1 MKIIN
6 LIEDTSANNSCL
18 YEHGLSFYIET
29 KTHKLLVDTGAS
41 DAFLQNAEKLG
52 VDIKQVDTVVLS
64 HGHYDHGGG
73 ILAFAKDNPDAKI
86 YIRDNAFGDF
96 YHGKDKDKRYIG
108 VDKRIAE
115 LSQVVKVNG
124 NLQIDEELFLFTDVK
139 GRKLWPSGNLQLYSI
154 EDGVAKVDDYSHEQ
168 YLVIFAEGKKILVS
182 GCAHNGMLNIL
193 DEYAKV
199 VGGEPDMVISGFHMM
214 KKQGF
219 SEEDVAVIKETARE
233 LAKTST
239 KFYTCHCTGTDAY
252 GMMKEIMREQVD
264 FVHSGEVVCRN

>member
-6 LIEDTSANNSCL
+6 LIEDTTADNGCL

-29 KTHKLLVDTGAS
+29 QHHKLLVDTGAS
-41 DAFLQNAEKLG
+41 DAFLQNAKKLG
-52 VDIKQVDTVVLS
+52 VDILQVDTVILS
-64 HGHYDHGGG
+64 HGHYDHSGG
-73 ILAFAKDNPDAKI
+73 ILAFAKENPDVRI
-86 YIRDNAFGDF
+86 YIRDNAFSEF
-96 YHGKDKDKRYIG
+96 YHGKGEDKRYIG
-108 VDKRIAE
+108 VDRRIAE
-115 LSQVVKVNG
+115 LPQVVMVSG
-124 NLQIDEELFLFTDVK
+124 NLYIDDELFLFTNVK
-139 GRKLWPSGNLQLYSI
+139 GRKLWPSGNLQLFCMENGI
-154 EDGVAKVDDYSHEQ
+154 AKVDDYAHEQ
-168 YLVIFAEGKKILVS
+168 YLVISDEDKKILVS

-239 KFYTCHCTGTDAY
+239 KFYTCHCTGVDAY
-252 GMMKEIMREQVD
+252 DMMKEIMREQVD
-264 FVHSGEVVCRN
+264 FVHSGEVVCRS